1 MHKCWAA
8 HQAGVL
14 ADRLLALAD
23 GPGLRAL
30 PEPRSTA
37 AQLLPNALTLAPGMH
52 AGAYW
57 WCFVDG
63 DNPKV
68 TLPIAGFLNRRRD
81 DGSLFFS
88 LAVFGAQLPPKTR
101 L

>member
-1 MHKCWAA
+1 MPLLHYTLRLLSYADVSPVHKCWAA

-68 TLPIAGFLNRRRD
+68 RRL
-81 DGSLFFS
+81 S
-88 LAVFGAQLPPKTR
+88 QPQTR
-101 L
+101 